1 MKKYLEPVLIIHKIS
16 TVDCLL
22 SSGGG
27 LLPDPCEEDKL
38 WY

>member
-1 MKKYLEPVLIIHKIS
+1 MKKYLEPVLIIQKIS

-22 SSGGG
+22 ASGA
-27 LLPDPCEEDKL
+27 PQEDPFGEDKL